1 MNSASIS
8 ERETVLYMRVCGK
21 ILKRE
26 LRKEDKRT
34 KALANQHIYTLLE
47 EEVHSAES
55 GESSIDSV
63 SVNYVKED
71 IQSDKEETTSAGVAT
86 KVTSSE
92 IQSELPTTKQETPSP
107 LVNLFCALFFVY
119 MISIVVSDSLKS

>member
-34 KALANQHIYTLLE
+34 KELANQHIYTLLE
-47 EEVHSAES
+47 EVHSAES
-55 GESSIDSV
+55 DESSIDSV

-71 IQSDKEETTSAGVAT
+71 IQPDKEETTSAGVAT

-107 LVNLFCALFFVY
+107 LVNLFYALFFVY

>member
-1 MNSASIS
+1 M
-8 ERETVLYMRVCGK
+8 LYMRVCGK

-55 GESSIDSV
+55 DESSIDSV
-63 SVNYVKED
+63 SVNYVKEE
-71 IQSDKEETTSAGVAT
+71 IQPDKEERKSAGVAT
-86 KVTSSE
+86 KVTPSSE
-92 IQSELPTTKQETPSP
+92 IQNELPSTKQETPSP

-119 MISIVVSDSLKS
+119 MISIVVSDSLKSLI